1 MKGRTTLLLAAVF
14 LALLAVVL
22 FVDRKEP
29 GAFASPEGKLA
40 DVAAENVEEIAFTNE
55 SGKVVLARTGAD
67 DWSIREP
74 RETPADSIEVSSLLS
89 ALSDLRIER
98 VVEEHP
104 ADLGEYGL
112 PGAEIG
118 LKMKGESRPVT
129 IHIGAE
135 NPVGGTFYARRE
147 GDPRIVLL
155 PNALKPSLGKS
166 FFDFRRKDVFRF
178 ETGDVTRIEVSS
190 GDVRWEARKEGAEWF
205 LEKPVA
211 ALAREGEIS
220 ALLDRLAGLRA
231 AEFAV
236 EDKQAGDPDRAGLE
250 RPEAVVRLSFPSP
263 RKDLVFAFQSVGG
276 KTLAANSNS
285 PLIVV
290 PVVDPL
296 SDLKRE
302 AAAYREKRI
311 AVFNSWEVSGFSVKN
326 GDMRLDLARGAD
338 GTWSFASGG
347 TGPVDAEKA
356 TAFLQK
362 IERLEAEEFLDRV
375 KPPTR
380 TGLDEPRV
388 EITIRTKFPGET
400 GAEKTQTLII
410 SAPDKEGKA
419 YARNMRFDSL
429 YRIDGAFLDGLPAG
443 AADWSA
449 VPPKREE
456 ESTKKI
462 DAGPKLEIY

>member
-1 MKGRTTLLLAAVF
+1 M
-14 LALLAVVL
+14 
-22 FVDRKEP
+22 
-29 GAFASPEGKLA
+29 
-40 DVAAENVEEIAFTNE
+40 
-55 SGKVVLARTGAD
+55 VLARTGAD

-98 VVEEHP
+98 VRRRTP
-104 ADLGEYGL
+104 GRLGEYGL

-155 PNALKPSLGKS
+155 PNAIKPSLGKS

-190 GDVRWEARKEGAEWF
+190 GDVRWEARKGARNGSWKSRWPPWPGRGN
-205 LEKPVA
+205 LRP
-211 ALAREGEIS
+211 
-220 ALLDRLAGLRA
+220 AGLIGRSRA
-231 AEFAV
+231 ARIRRRG
-236 EDKQAGDPDRAGLE
+236 QTSGRPRSSRA
-250 RPEAVVRLSFPSP
+250 RTAEAVVRLSFPSP

-302 AAAYREKRI
+302 AEAYREKRI

-347 TGPVDAEKA
+347 TGRSTRRKQPPSSKSRAPRGGR
-356 TAFLQK
+356 
-362 IERLEAEEFLDRV
+362 ISRPGEAAD
-375 KPPTR
+375 PTR
-380 TGLDEPRV
+380 TG
-388 EITIRTKFPGET
+388 
-400 GAEKTQTLII
+400 
-410 SAPDKEGKA
+410 
-419 YARNMRFDSL
+419 
-429 YRIDGAFLDGLPAG
+429 
-443 AADWSA
+443 
-449 VPPKREE
+449 
-456 ESTKKI
+456 
-462 DAGPKLEIY
+462 